1 MFQCWHVAKD
11 IPLASQA
18 QAVSTHH
25 SPAIKYSALIGSWL
39 NTDLWLVKI
48 YTAIESM
55 IIGWYL
61 GAYPKNLS
69 PEHLHHRSW
78 LHKVLLEKVCLPD
91 TWQHKLYILLVS
103 IVDSLLI
110 NTCVFQSRAS
120 CQHMFQ
126 TSDLSLHTHK
136 HRVLPR
142 KSLQHTRNCRSF
154 SQYSQ
159 SQEDTR
165 PSL

>member
-1 MFQCWHVAKD
+1 MFQCWHVAND

-25 SPAIKYSALIGSWL
+25 SPAIKHSALIGSSMNRILFYDWSKFTQRLNQWLLVDTLELIQRIYLL
-39 NTDLWLVKI
+39 NTF
-48 YTAIESM
+48 
-55 IIGWYL
+55 IIGL
-61 GAYPKNLS
+61 GCTWS
-69 PEHLHHRSW
+69 SWRRSVF
-78 LHKVLLEKVCLPD
+78 LTPD
-91 TWQHKLYILLVS
+91 NTLVS
-103 IVDSLLI
+103 LVDSLLI

-142 KSLQHTRNCRSF
+142 KSLQHTRNCRSC

-159 SQEDTR
+159 SQADTR

>member
-1 MFQCWHVAKD
+1 MFQCWHVAND

-25 SPAIKYSALIGSWL
+25 SPAIKHSALIGSLL
-39 NTDLWLVKI
+39 NTLFWLVKI

-55 IIGWYL
+55 IIGDTLELIQRIYL
-61 GAYPKNLS
+61 LNTFIIGLGCT
-69 PEHLHHRSW
+69 RSSW
-78 LHKVLLEKVCLPD
+78 RRSVFLTPD
-91 TWQHKLYILLVS
+91 NTLVS
-103 IVDSLLI
+103 LVDSLLI
-110 NTCVFQSRAS
+110 NTCVFRSRAS

-142 KSLQHTRNCRSF
+142 KSLQHTRNCRSC